1 MKSLQNNPEAVSS
14 NRRFPHS
21 APLSSPNPHLQ
32 PQLQP
37 HPQLRPHL
45 HIAIPAMD
53 ELEYLPHTLQ
63 SIEQS
68 VFSCKSS
75 SEPAFTVYI
84 CVNQPDDWWNDTA
97 ERRRICE
104 SNATLLRALEEYHA
118 FPIVV
123 IDRCSRGKGWT
134 GKNFGVGW
142 ARKALFDHILSVAA
156 PTDLIVS
163 MDADTQFDSGYLQ
176 SLFDS
181 FAAHPQWVALSVP
194 YYHRLTGDAAADRAI
209 LRYEVYMRNYA
220 LNMLRIGSPYS
231 FTAIGSAIVMRAA
244 ALRKIGGI
252 TPVKSGED
260 FYLLQKL
267 TKMGTVGS
275 WNPECVYPAA
285 RFSDRVFFGT
295 GPAMTKAAVGDFESY
310 PIYHHTLFEKVAET
324 YARTDELYHH
334 DLHTDFLLFLQRQF
348 KDADPWSTIRNN
360 VKDADQFRRAF
371 HEKADGLRILQFLKQ
386 QQKEKAIPDKESL
399 FDNLML
405 FSKNKDY
412 IKASGQDFD
421 RILSEIRTTDSIE
434 AIGSDVLALLRDIL
448 FAMEMSVRHDMD

>member
-1 MKSLQNNPEAVSS
+1 MPKAAPSD
-14 NRRFPHS
+14 RRVPHS
-21 APLSSPNPHLQ
+21 VQSQSPTLQ
-32 PQLQP
+32 PR
-37 HPQLRPHL
+37 PQLHPHL

-68 VFSCKSS
+68 VFSCKNS

-84 CVNQPDDWWNDTA
+84 CVNQPDEWWNDTA

-104 SNATLLRALEEYHA
+104 SNAALLRVLEEYTA

-123 IDRCSRGKGWT
+123 IDRCSHGKGWT

-142 ARKALFDHILSVAA
+142 ARKVLFDHILSVAA

-163 MDADTQFDSGYLQ
+163 MDADTQFGSGYLQ
-176 SLFDS
+176 SLLDS
-181 FAAHPQWVALSVP
+181 FGSHPQWVALSVP

-209 LRYEVYMRNYA
+209 LHYEVYMRNYA
-220 LNMLRIGSPYS
+220 LNLLRIGSPYS

-260 FYLLQKL
+260 FYLVQKL

-295 GPAMTKAAVGDFESY
+295 GPAMTKAASGDLSSY
-310 PIYHHTLFEKVAET
+310 PIYHHRLFSIVAET
-324 YARTDELYHH
+324 YHRTDELYRH
-334 DLHTDFLLFLQRQF
+334 DLQTEFLVFLQQQF
-348 KDADPWSTIRNN
+348 KDTDLWGSIRNN

-371 HEKADGLRILQFLKQ
+371 HEKADGLRILQFIKQ
-386 QQKEKAIPDKESL
+386 KQKAESIPDIQSL
-399 FDNLML
+399 KDNLML
-405 FSKNKDY
+405 FLTDKNC
-412 IKASGQDFD
+412 AEATGPDFENT
-421 RILSEIRTTDSIE
+421 LSEIRTADSIG
-434 AIGSDVLALLRDIL
+434 AISTGTLAVLRDVL
-448 FAMEMSVRHDMD
+448 FAMEMAVRHQLA